1 METLT
6 FNNTSY
12 AINLEKLMEWVN
24 SPVDGDNNQLQSTV
38 TEVWA
43 KPDGE
48 YVTNNGEINDELDLI
63 TKEMTDVK
71 SDNSMLTAKFELIK
85 DILNVILEIN
95 YNPDGSLKLTDSLTL
110 SEVLCLNT
118 LIKEGIIYEID

>member
-1 METLT
+1 
-6 FNNTSY
+6 
-12 AINLEKLMEWVN
+12 MEWVN
-24 SPVDGDNNQLQSTV
+24 SPVDGDSNQLQSTV

-48 YVTNNGEINDELDLI
+48 HVNDDGEINDELDLI

-71 SDNSMLTAKFELIK
+71 SDNSMMTAKFELIK

-95 YNPDGSLKLTDSLTL
+95 YNPDGSLKLTDSFTL

>member
-6 FNNTSY
+6 FNNISY

-24 SPVDGDNNQLQSTV
+24 SPVDGDSNQLQSTV

-43 KPDGE
+43 KPEGE
-48 YVTNNGEINDELDLI
+48 YVNDDGEINDELDLI

-71 SDNSMLTAKFELIK
+71 SDNSMLTSKFELIK
-85 DILNVILEIN
+85 AILYVILEIN

>member
-6 FNNTSY
+6 FNNISY

-24 SPVDGDNNQLQSTV
+24 SPVDGDSNQLQSTV

-43 KPDGE
+43 KPEGV
-48 YVTNNGEINDELDLI
+48 YVNDDGEINDELDLI

-71 SDNSMLTAKFELIK
+71 SDNSMSTAKFELIK
-85 DILNVILEIN
+85 AILYVILEIN

>member
-48 YVTNNGEINDELDLI
+48 HVNDDGEINDELDLI

-95 YNPDGSLKLTDSLTL
+95 YNPDGSLKLTDSFTL

>member
-6 FNNTSY
+6 FNNISY

-43 KPDGE
+43 KPEGE
-48 YVTNNGEINDELDLI
+48 YVNDDGEINDELDLI

-95 YNPDGSLKLTDSLTL
+95 YNPDGSLKLTDGLTL

>member
-24 SPVDGDNNQLQSTV
+24 SPVNGDNNQLQSTV

-71 SDNSMLTAKFELIK
+71 SDNSMLTTKFDLIK

-95 YNPDGSLKLTDSLTL
+95 YNPDGSLKLTDGLTL

>member
-43 KPDGE
+43 KTDGE
-48 YVTNNGEINDELDLI
+48 YATNNGEINDELDLI

-71 SDNSMLTAKFELIK
+71 SDNSMLTTKFELIK

-95 YNPDGSLKLTDSLTL
+95 YNPDGSLKLTDALTL
-110 SEVLCLNT
+110 SEVVCLNT

>member
-6 FNNTSY
+6 FNNISY

-24 SPVDGDNNQLQSTV
+24 SPVDGDSNQLQSTV

-48 YVTNNGEINDELDLI
+48 HVNDDGEINDELDLV

-71 SDNSMLTAKFELIK
+71 SDNSMMTAKFELIK
-85 DILNVILEIN
+85 DILNVVLEIN

>member
-71 SDNSMLTAKFELIK
+71 SDNSMLTTKFELIK

-95 YNPDGSLKLTDSLTL
+95 YNPDGSLKLTDGLTL

>member
-6 FNNTSY
+6 FNNISY

-43 KPDGE
+43 KPEGE
-48 YVTNNGEINDELDLI
+48 YVNDDGEINDELDLI
-63 TKEMTDVK
+63 SKEMTDVK

>member
-6 FNNTSY
+6 FNNISY
-12 AINLEKLMEWVN
+12 AINLEKLMEWAN
-24 SPVDGDNNQLQSTV
+24 SPVDGDSNQLQSTV

-43 KPDGE
+43 KPEGE
-48 YVTNNGEINDELDLI
+48 YVNDDGEINDELDLI

>member
-6 FNNTSY
+6 FNNISY

-43 KPDGE
+43 KPEGE
-48 YVTNNGEINDELDLI
+48 YVNDDGEINDELDLI

>member
-24 SPVDGDNNQLQSTV
+24 SPVNGDNNQLQSTV

-71 SDNSMLTAKFELIK
+71 SDNSMLTTKFDLIK

-95 YNPDGSLKLTDSLTL
+95 YNPDGSLKLTDGLTL
-110 SEVLCLNT
+110 SEVLCLNA

>member
-6 FNNTSY
+6 FNNISY

-24 SPVDGDNNQLQSTV
+24 SPVDGDSNQLQSTV

-43 KPDGE
+43 KPEGE
-48 YVTNNGEINDELDLI
+48 YVNDDGGINDELDLI

-118 LIKEGIIYEID
+118 LIKEVIIYEID

>member
-71 SDNSMLTAKFELIK
+71 SDNSMLTTKFDLIK

-95 YNPDGSLKLTDSLTL
+95 YNPDGSLKLTDGLTL

>member
-6 FNNTSY
+6 FNNISY
-12 AINLEKLMEWVN
+12 AINLEKLMELVN
-24 SPVDGDNNQLQSTV
+24 SPVDGDSNQLQSTV
-38 TEVWA
+38 TEGWA
-43 KPDGE
+43 KPEGE
-48 YVTNNGEINDELDLI
+48 YVNDDGEINDELDLI

>member
-38 TEVWA
+38 TQVWA
-43 KPDGE
+43 KPDGD

-71 SDNSMLTAKFELIK
+71 SDNSMLTTKFELIK

-95 YNPDGSLKLTDSLTL
+95 YNPDGSLKLTDGLTL

>member
-1 METLT
+1 MEALT
-6 FNNTSY
+6 FNNISY

-43 KPDGE
+43 KPEGE
-48 YVTNNGEINDELDLI
+48 YVNDDGEINDELDLI

>member
-6 FNNTSY
+6 FNNIPY

-24 SPVDGDNNQLQSTV
+24 SPVDGDSNQLQSTV

-48 YVTNNGEINDELDLI
+48 HVNDDGEINDELDLI

-71 SDNSMLTAKFELIK
+71 SDNSMMTAKFELIK

-95 YNPDGSLKLTDSLTL
+95 YNPDGSLKLTDSFTL

>member
-6 FNNTSY
+6 FNNISY

-43 KPDGE
+43 KPEGE
-48 YVTNNGEINDELDLI
+48 YVNDDGEINDELDLI

-95 YNPDGSLKLTDSLTL
+95 YNPDGSLKSTDSLTL